1 MRSEKVFWITFNI
14 ETYTSNA
21 IVHNDKM
28 TDCTGTSVHN
38 SIIFILS
45 LSRYYEYGYFSDIC
59 PLDWETA

>member
-45 LSRYYEYGYFSDIC
+45 LSLVTMSTDTFRIFVH
-59 PLDWETA
+59 

>member
-14 ETYTSNA
+14 ETYTSMA

-38 SIIFILS
+38 SIIFFLS
-45 LSRYYEYGYFSDIC
+45 LSLVTMSTDTFRIFVH
-59 PLDWETA
+59 